1 MEKRKPHYPLAAVKA
16 AFADPA
22 ALNRSFVSK
31 QGADALETDDVAV
44 VATIQ
49 ALVTADFEK
58 SMTSHAN
65 HRVWAQSRW
74 HRTLHKVHARRPAS
88 FVSDQLHGGMSM
100 AKTPRDYPAT
110 LASSESGRP
119 MMRGDKL
126 VTLKVN
132 GKAFEYRQ
140 PGWWC
145 SLDDPDDLDGQL
157 VDEDNLVA
165 EMARRTAQAIA
176 RGEAFPPVL
185 IRAIRLRCGL
195 SQRDAGDLFGTGEK
209 SFEKYEAGQIP
220 PSKPTQ
226 RLLRLAMERPDLFT
240 KPARGALKPPAAAD
254 VSLIQATIKEARLD
268 RIYAP
273 LFRDRSADAA
283 A

>member
-1 MEKRKPHYPLAAVKA
+1 
-16 AFADPA
+16 
-22 ALNRSFVSK
+22 
-31 QGADALETDDVAV
+31 
-44 VATIQ
+44 
-49 ALVTADFEK
+49 
-58 SMTSHAN
+58 
-65 HRVWAQSRW
+65 
-74 HRTLHKVHARRPAS
+74 
-88 FVSDQLHGGMSM
+88 M
-100 AKTPRDYPAT
+100 AKTPRDYPET
-110 LASSESGRP
+110 MVSPESGRR
-119 MMRGDKL
+119 MVRGEKL
-126 VTLKVN
+126 VTLKVE
-132 GKAFEYRQ
+132 GQTFEYRQ
-140 PGWWC
+140 PAWWC

-165 EMARRTAQAIA
+165 DMARRTARAIA

-195 SQRDAGDLFGTGEK
+195 SQRDAGELFGTGQK

-240 KPARGALKPPAAAD
+240 KPARGELKMPTVAD
-254 VSLIQATIKEARLD
+254 VRLIQDTIRAAHLD